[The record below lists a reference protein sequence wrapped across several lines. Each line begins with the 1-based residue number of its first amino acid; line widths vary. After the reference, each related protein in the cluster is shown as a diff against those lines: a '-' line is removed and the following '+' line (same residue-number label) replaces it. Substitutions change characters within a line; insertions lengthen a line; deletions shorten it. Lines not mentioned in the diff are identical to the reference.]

1 MPWARTITV
10 GLTALGALTTGLT
23 SASATATPS
32 DAAPPT
38 AIGAPAEAIRTA
50 GPAPATAIP
59 GSYIVTLKDTAPRA
73 DSAAGRALAAR
84 YGATVK
90 RTYHQAL
97 NGYSVRA
104 SAAQAQRMA
113 ADPAVASVTAD
124 RAFRVTGT
132 QSRPPS
138 WGLDRIDQRKLPLDR
153 SYTYPAGAGAGVT
166 AYILDSGV
174 RITHQDFGGRAS
186 HGYDAVEDD
195 AIAQDGNGHGTH
207 VAAIAAGSRYGVAKK
222 AKIVAV
228 RVLDDAG
235 SGTTEQIVAGIDWV
249 TRHAAK
255 PAVANMSL
263 SGGADAV
270 VDQAVRKSIASG
282 VTYTVAAGNDA
293 GDASAH
299 SPARVREAI
308 TVGATTERDS
318 RDSLSNYGAA
328 LDLFA
333 PGESIAS
340 AWNASDTSTVTDSGT
355 SMAAP
360 HVAGAAALHLA
371 AHPTAR
377 PDQVAAA
384 LTAEAITGLVTR
396 PGAGSPNRLLTL
408 KPPR

>member
-1 MPWARTITV
+1 MSWARRIAV
-10 GLTALGALTTGLT
+10 GLTTLVVLTAGLSSGAAPV
-23 SASATATPS
+23 ASA
-32 DAAPPT
+32 APT
-38 AIGAPAEAIRTA
+38 GEGRTA
-50 GPAPATAIP
+50 KAAIADAVP
-59 GSYIVTLKDTAPRA
+59 GSYIVTFKESAPRA
-73 DSAAGRALAAR
+73 DSAAGQAVAR
-84 YGATVK
+84 KYGATVK
-90 RTYHQAL
+90 RTYHQAV

-104 SAAQAQRMA
+104 SESQAERIA
-113 ADPAVASVTAD
+113 KDPAVASVSAD

-138 WGLDRIDQRKLPLDR
+138 WGLDRIDQQSLPLSR
-153 SYTYPAGAGAGVT
+153 SYTYPRSAGSGVT
-166 AYILDSGV
+166 AYIIDSGV

-186 HGYDAVEDD
+186 YGYDAIEDD
-195 AIAQDGNGHGTH
+195 QVAQDGNGHGTH

-249 TRHAAK
+249 TRHAVK

-282 VTYTVAAGNDA
+282 VTYTVAAGND
-293 GDASAH
+293 GQDASLH
-299 SPARVREAI
+299 SPARVREAV

-318 RDSLSNYGAA
+318 RDSLSNHGAA

-340 AWNASDTSTVTDSGT
+340 AWNGSDTSTITDSGT

-360 HVAGAAALHLA
+360 HVAGAAALYLA
-371 AHPTAR
+371 DHPEAR
-377 PDQVAAA
+377 PVQVASA
-384 LTAEAITGLVTR
+384 LTASATTGRVTK
-396 PGAGSPNRLLTL
+396 PGSGSPNRLLNIGRL
-408 KPPR
+408 R